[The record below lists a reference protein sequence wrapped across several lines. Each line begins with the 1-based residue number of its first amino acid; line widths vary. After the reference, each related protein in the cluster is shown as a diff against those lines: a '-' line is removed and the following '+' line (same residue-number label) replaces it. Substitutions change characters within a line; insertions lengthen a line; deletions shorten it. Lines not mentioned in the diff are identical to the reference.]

1 MGFFLDR
8 VSQTICPGLTSEH
21 ILLIAASWVAGITG
35 VSHQCLA
42 EYFLLEKNYLSSMQ
56 HTELLKMEILFGVLT
71 FSIFKISIGL
81 FHV

>member
-1 MGFFLDR
+1 
-8 VSQTICPGLTSEH
+8 
-21 ILLIAASWVAGITG
+21 